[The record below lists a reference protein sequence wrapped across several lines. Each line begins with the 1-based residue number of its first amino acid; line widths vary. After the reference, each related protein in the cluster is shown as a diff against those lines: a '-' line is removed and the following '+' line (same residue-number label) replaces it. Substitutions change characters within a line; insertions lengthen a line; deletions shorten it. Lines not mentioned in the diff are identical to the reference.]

1 MLIVR
6 AYRVTRPRGL
16 HVLLKEQS
24 DPIAKFYLEDAE
36 WYERQRLCRTYD
48 LLVEKQWC
56 GFFSLSNH
64 TLKIQATAQW
74 MSELMRKKKIPREPP
89 GILLSQLFIC
99 GAMRGKGYG
108 AEALWHAIRFCLKS
122 LAGCRILVVDPFDDQ
137 TKNFY
142 KKFGWYSAHGT
153 GKKMYFDLLR
163 YEDTMREVRRLYP
176 TESPTNQLKIYGKME
191 TAEPL
196 QSSLI

>member
-6 AYRVTRPRGL
+6 SYRVTRPRGL
-16 HVLLKEQS
+16 PVLIKERG
-24 DPIAKFYLEDAE
+24 DPVAMFYLEDAE
-36 WYERQRLCRTYD
+36 WYERQRLCRSYD
-48 LLVEKQWC
+48 LLLENQWC

-74 MSELMRKKKIPREPP
+74 MTELMRKKKIPREPP

-99 GAMRGKGYG
+99 ELMRKKGLG
-108 AEALWHAIRFCLKS
+108 AEALWHAIQCCLKS
-122 LAGCRILVVDPFDDQ
+122 PAGCRILVVDPLDDQ
-137 TKNFY
+137 LKSFY
-142 KKFGWYSAHGT
+142 KKYGWYSAQGT

-176 TESPTNQLKIYGKME
+176 TESPANQLKIYGKME
-191 TAEPL
+191 AVEPL
-196 QSSLI
+196 QPSLI